1 MPADTE
7 TIERKLIK
15 QLENTKAG
23 KLGWVEYENITY
35 SILQYLFCTYQDSEM
50 SLNQFYDIA
59 KIDEKDTFLFQ
70 DRTQHGFE
78 IRDIIMP
85 NFATKGF
92 WKYIGEKY
100 KGDLIVVDCKNYTEA
115 IKKHEILTVANYIN
129 EKGCGLFALICT
141 RVEISDSARNAVK
154 NQWIHA
160 NKMILC
166 LTDND
171 LIQMLGDKERGV
183 DPANTIKTKLY
194 AFRKDID

>member
-1 MPADTE
+1 
-7 TIERKLIK
+7 
-15 QLENTKAG
+15 
-23 KLGWVEYENITY
+23 
-35 SILQYLFCTYQDSEM
+35 
-50 SLNQFYDIA
+50 LNQYYDIA
-59 KIDEKDTFLFQ
+59 KIDEKDTYLFQ
-70 DRTQHGFE
+70 DRTQQGFE

-115 IKKHEILTVANYIN
+115 INKNEILTVANYIN

-154 NQWIHA
+154 NQWLHA
-160 NKMILC
+160 DKMILC
-166 LTDND
+166 LTDTD

-194 AFRKDID
+194 TFRKDID